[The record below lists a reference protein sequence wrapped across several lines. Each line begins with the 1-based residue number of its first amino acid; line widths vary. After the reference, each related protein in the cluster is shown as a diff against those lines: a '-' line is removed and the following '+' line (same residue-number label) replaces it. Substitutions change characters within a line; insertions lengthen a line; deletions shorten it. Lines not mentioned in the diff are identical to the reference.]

1 MGAAEE
7 MAVDLYSVADDFTF
21 AVFATGS
28 YCLDCAF
35 EAVEDVFGAS
45 GNYFETLVVVVST
58 NFTFGHG
65 ITLSECLVD
74 GWGDYC
80 CCLL

>member
-21 AVFATGS
+21 AVFAAGS

-35 EAVEDVFGAS
+35 EAVEDVFGAT
-45 GNYFETLVVVVST
+45 GNYFETLVVVVSA

-65 ITLSECLVD
+65 IILSERLVD
-74 GWGDYC
+74 GWGDYW

>member
-7 MAVDLYSVADDFTF
+7 MAVDLDSVADDFTF

-45 GNYFETLVVVVST
+45 GKNRIRKTA
-58 NFTFGHG
+58 
-65 ITLSECLVD
+65 
-74 GWGDYC
+74 
-80 CCLL
+80 

>member
-1 MGAAEE
+1 MDAAEE

-35 EAVEDVFGAS
+35 EAVEDVFGAT
-45 GNYFETLVVVVST
+45 GNLGATPKIMIRK
-58 NFTFGHG
+58 NR
-65 ITLSECLVD
+65 LS
-74 GWGDYC
+74 
-80 CCLL
+80 LLPLNN

>member
-21 AVFATGS
+21 AVFAAGS
-28 YCLDCAF
+28 ECLDCAF

-45 GNYFETLVVVVST
+45 GNDFETLVVVVSA
-58 NFTFGHG
+58 NSTFGHG
-65 ITLSECLVD
+65 SSFRSV
-74 GWGDYC
+74 
-80 CCLL
+80 